1 MSPDVPSRPVAVA
14 FCPHPPLL
22 LPALEGVS
30 TPDSD
35 RLRVACSEAVAT
47 VLGIEPDV
55 VLVVGAGPAS
65 IRYGAGDAGDLRPWG
80 GSTRQ
85 PFSGRIRPGGRP
97 LPLAHTIGAWLLDRG
112 GYAGVRLGVAP
123 DDLPTALADLPGPIA
138 VLAMGD
144 GSARRT
150 EKAPGHLDPAAGGFD
165 ATVSAALAAGD
176 ASALAALEEA
186 EGDRLLAAG
195 TSTWRAVGA
204 AFTGVPVAARLL
216 YDAAPFGVGYLVADW
231 GLARVPDRVPEWLAW

>member
-1 MSPDVPSRPVAVA
+1 MAVA

-22 LPALEGVS
+22 LPLLEGAP

-35 RLRVACSEAVAT
+35 RLRVACSDAVST
-47 VLGIEPDV
+47 VLGIDPDV
-55 VLVVGAGPAS
+55 VLVVGAGPPG
-65 IRYGAGDAGDLRPWG
+65 IRYGAGDAGDLQPWG
-80 GSTRQ
+80 GSVRQ

-97 LPLAHTIGAWLLDRG
+97 LPLAHTVGAWLLDRA
-112 GYAGVRLGVAP
+112 GYRGIRLGVAAE
-123 DDLPTALADLPGPIA
+123 DLSTALADLPAAVA

-150 EKAPGHLDPAAGGFD
+150 EKAPGHLDPAAAVFD
-165 ATVSAALAAGD
+165 ATVGAALAAGD
-176 ASALAALEEA
+176 ATVLAALEQA

-195 TSTWRAVGA
+195 TGTWRAVGA
-204 AFTGVPVAARLL
+204 AFTGVPVTARVH

-231 GLARVPDRVPEWLAW
+231 VLARVPDRVPAWLAR